1 MSTAA
6 FNADLWAW
14 IFQSV
19 ETNTLWGVTLLRFA
33 RYTHIAPCIVRRQTL
48 SDVWTIVHN
57 DYADRAARLANQAR
71 TIQFWQTWEQHVAAV
86 FAIEK
91 ICHQVMALHL
101 AAGKRQVHSSVNET
115 GEPAVVPMR
124 QTREFIPQFR
134 QGPWGGALPPRFST
148 LWARYRKK
156 GDSMVL
162 CSTYRTSGPWPYMDF
177 IHSAL

>member
-134 QGPWGGALPPRFST
+134 QGP
-148 LWARYRKK
+148 
-156 GDSMVL
+156 
-162 CSTYRTSGPWPYMDF
+162 
-177 IHSAL
+177 